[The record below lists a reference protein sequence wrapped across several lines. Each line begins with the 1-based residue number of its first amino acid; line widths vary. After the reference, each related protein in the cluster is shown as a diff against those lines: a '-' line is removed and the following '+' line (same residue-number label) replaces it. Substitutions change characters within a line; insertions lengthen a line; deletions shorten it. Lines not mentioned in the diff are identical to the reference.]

1 MKEAQVFSGD
11 SFKYPAF
18 ITAFDSIIANKVHTD
33 KDQLFFLEKYTDR
46 SANEEIKG
54 SLATNSDIAY
64 NQQTIGAAL
73 WEPYGGS
80 RKLQVKFTEL
90 AKFKRWWFQRASRVF
105 WFFGMLSGSDEN
117 FEVDGWA
124 WF

>member
-1 MKEAQVFSGD
+1 MELSSLLISQQRAAHLPMKEAPVFSGD

-54 SLATNSDIAY
+54 FLATNSDIAY
-64 NQQTIGAAL
+64 NPQTI
-73 WEPYGGS
+73 
-80 RKLQVKFTEL
+80 
-90 AKFKRWWFQRASRVF
+90 
-105 WFFGMLSGSDEN
+105 
-117 FEVDGWA
+117 
-124 WF
+124 

>member
-1 MKEAQVFSGD
+1 MK
-11 SFKYPAF
+11 
-18 ITAFDSIIANKVHTD
+18 ITHITRNLHFRGRRKRNKENFDFDFLILAFDSIIANKVHTD

-73 WEPYGGS
+73 
-80 RKLQVKFTEL
+80 
-90 AKFKRWWFQRASRVF
+90 
-105 WFFGMLSGSDEN
+105 
-117 FEVDGWA
+117 
-124 WF
+124 

>member
-1 MKEAQVFSGD
+1 MNQQRAAHLPMKGAPVFSGD
-11 SFKYPAF
+11 SFEYPAF

-54 SLATNSDIAY
+54 FLATNSDIAY

-73 WEPYGGS
+73 
-80 RKLQVKFTEL
+80 
-90 AKFKRWWFQRASRVF
+90 
-105 WFFGMLSGSDEN
+105 
-117 FEVDGWA
+117 
-124 WF
+124 

>member
-11 SFKYPAF
+11 SFEYPAF
-18 ITAFDSIIANKVHTD
+18 ITAFDSIIAKKVHTD

-54 SLATNSDIAY
+54 SLATTSDIAY

-73 WEPYGGS
+73 
-80 RKLQVKFTEL
+80 
-90 AKFKRWWFQRASRVF
+90 
-105 WFFGMLSGSDEN
+105 
-117 FEVDGWA
+117 
-124 WF
+124 

>member
-1 MKEAQVFSGD
+1 MELSSLLISQQRAADLPMKEAPVFSGD

-54 SLATNSDIAY
+54 FLATNSDIAY

-73 WEPYGGS
+73 
-80 RKLQVKFTEL
+80 
-90 AKFKRWWFQRASRVF
+90 
-105 WFFGMLSGSDEN
+105 
-117 FEVDGWA
+117 
-124 WF
+124 